1 MSPQTDVRRPV
12 SPYRSSAAKRG
23 EPSVAAPSA
32 STRRLRRTS
41 RGEIIVALPRP
52 WLQNHGL
59 EAGERV
65 SWSDMPT
72 GDLVLSRTSVGDR
85 SLALELTV
93 AQGASPELLFRRLV
107 AAYLSGAT
115 EIILRLPTGSSVEL
129 RRGIQELARR
139 TARLEIINE
148 RGTTIVL
155 RDVSPGA
162 APTMP
167 QLLRRLTQVVRGML
181 EEAGRSW
188 AVEPATAMV
197 SLGDTDDESDRLTW
211 RIERGLVLHLL
222 GSGNSHSTEA
232 PTDLLFLL
240 LIARAMERI
249 GDHAVR
255 MGEEGARL
263 TQARLPPQV
272 VRTVTDLHA
281 QVLSL
286 FDRVVT
292 LIEDPEA
299 DTASQIIDGA
309 DGVHRSRT
317 ALMDQL
323 LVQRKVPVSPPSLL
337 VPVSLI
343 LESIDRS
350 AAYVADIAEVALDR
364 DAQRHLKV
372 RPSSASLSLTATP
385 AVV

>member
-1 MSPQTDVRRPV
+1 M
-12 SPYRSSAAKRG
+12 
-23 EPSVAAPSA
+23 
-32 STRRLRRTS
+32 
-41 RGEIIVALPRP
+41 ALPRP
-52 WLQNHGL
+52 WLLNQGL
-59 EAGERV
+59 AAGERV

-72 GDLVLSRTSVGDR
+72 GDLVLSRTSSGDR
-85 SLALELTV
+85 SLSLELTV

-115 EIILRLPTGSSVEL
+115 EIILHLPAGSSIEL

-167 QLLRRLTQVVRGML
+167 QLLRRLTQVVRGMM
-181 EEAGRSW
+181 EEAGRTWS
-188 AVEPATAMV
+188 AEPTV
-197 SLGDTDDESDRLTW
+197 PFTSLSDTDDESDRLTW

-222 GSGNSHSTEA
+222 GSGGSLSSEA
-232 PTDLLFLL
+232 PTDLLFQL

-263 TQARLPPQV
+263 TQARLPNQIL
-272 VRTVTDLHA
+272 RTITDLHG

-286 FDRVVT
+286 FDRVVA
-292 LIEDPEA
+292 LIDDPEA

-323 LVQRKVPVSPPSLL
+323 LVQRKVPVSPSSLL

-364 DAQRHLKV
+364 DAQRHLTV
-372 RPSSASLSLTATP
+372 RPSNASLSLTAAPTV
-385 AVV
+385 A